1 MLKAILAAYREHC
14 LYKTTYNELSRLSNR
29 ELYDLGIDRSE
40 IEIVARGVT
49 YGPVVDKKP
58 KVNLYSTLFKT
69 NTEKNRIDEY
79 LADSSDLVDL
89 ENRIKNVDRGLAPW
103 QTRNKTFA
111 QGWTV

>member
-14 LYKTTYNELSRLSNR
+14 LYRTTYNELSRLSNR

-49 YGPVVDKKP
+49 YGTAVEEKP
-58 KVNLYSTLFKT
+58 KVDFYTKLFKA
-69 NTEKNRIDEY
+69 NTEQNRIDEY

-89 ENRIKNVDRGLAPW
+89 ENRIKNVDKGLAPW
-103 QTRNKTFA
+103 QTRNKTIA
-111 QGWTV
+111 QGWTA

>member
-1 MLKAILAAYREHC
+1 MLKAILSAYKEYS
-14 LYKTTYNELSRLSNR
+14 LYRLTYNELSRLSDR

-49 YGPVVDKKP
+49 YGPVAEEKP
-58 KVNLYSTLFKT
+58 KVNLYSTLFKQ
-69 NTEKNRIDEY
+69 NTEKNKIDEY

-89 ENRIKNVDRGLAPW
+89 ENRIKNVDKGLAPW